1 MLPWE
6 TLATALAP
14 DGVPLELRR
23 RGRDVVIRAGAHE
36 LMSNEDE
43 ASSRSLADLGCAH
56 LKPAQRARV
65 LVGGLGMGFT
75 LRAAL
80 DRVGPS
86 GIVEVAELVPAV
98 VEWNDG
104 PVDLGALAGHP
115 LRDPRTELRV
125 GDVRSFIRGAK
136 GRYDAILLDV
146 DNGPIALA
154 HQGNHGLYG
163 VRGIDD
169 CWQALRPGGLLGVWS
184 LLDDRRFTQ
193 RLDRRGFEVKVEH
206 VFGSRRGRGRQHVIW
221 LARRPLA
228 ARPRGPAK
236 R

>member
-6 TLATALAP
+6 TLATTVAP

-56 LKPAQRARV
+56 LKRGQRARV

-80 DRVGPS
+80 DRVGPE
-86 GIVEVAELVPAV
+86 GVVEVAELVPAV

-104 PVDLGALAGHP
+104 PLDLGALAGHP
-115 LRDPRTELRV
+115 LRDARTELRL
-125 GDVRSFIRGAK
+125 GDVRGFIRAARN
-136 GRYDAILLDV
+136 RYDAILLDV

-154 HQGNHGLYG
+154 HRANDGLYG
-163 VRGIDD
+163 GRGIDE
-169 CWQALRPGGLLGVWS
+169 CWGALRPGGVLGVWS

-193 RLDRRGFEVKVEH
+193 RLERRGFVVRVEK
-206 VFGSRRGRGRQHVIW
+206 VFGSRKGRGRQHVIW
-221 LARRPLA
+221 VARRPLSS
-228 ARPRGPAK
+228 AR
-236 R
+236 